1 MVSDETGF
9 GVLTVTDARWEDAGA
24 YSCEAFSTK
33 GREFAIPDAIV
44 RIEQCHT
51 SKLNLKHP

>member
-51 SKLNLKHP
+51 SKLI